1 MDSIAMKRLLVGL
14 TLAAGCAG
22 SEAPTKTEI
31 LWDTW
36 GVPHIYATNDVEA
49 FKAFG
54 YAQAAAHG
62 NLVLKLYGEARGRAS
77 EYWGRPTSGPIGSS
91 GPWGSPAGRP
101 SGISR

>member
-1 MDSIAMKRLLVGL
+1 MKRLLVGL

-54 YAQAAAHG
+54 YAPGGGPRQSRPQA
-62 NLVLKLYGEARGRAS
+62 VR
-77 EYWGRPTSGPIGSS
+77 
-91 GPWGSPAGRP
+91 
-101 SGISR
+101 